1 MVAML
6 RDIIPASWRK
16 PIYAVYAVL
25 GVVLG
30 AIQIAIE
37 PDPSWLITSL
47 SVYAFLGGAIGAVAS
62 GNTPPVEAA
71 KPEYVPENVVEQDG
85 E

>member
-62 GNTPPVEAA
+62 GNTVENGIV
-71 KPEYVPENVVEQDG
+71 EYVPENVVEQDG

>member
-1 MVAML
+1 MVDML
-6 RDIIPASWRK
+6 RDIIPATWRK
-16 PIYAVYAVL
+16 PIYAVYAVI

-37 PDPSWLITSL
+37 PDPSWLLTAL
-47 SVYAFLGGAIGAVAS
+47 TVYVFLGGAVGAVAS
-62 GNTPPVEAA
+62 GNTVENGIV
-71 KPEYVPENVVEQDG
+71 EYVAENVVEQDG

>member
-1 MVAML
+1 MVDML

-16 PIYAVYAVL
+16 PIYAIYAVI

-37 PDPSWLITSL
+37 PDPSWLVTSMT
-47 SVYAFLGGAIGAVAS
+47 VYVFLGGAVGAVANS
-62 GNTPPVEAA
+62 NTPAED
-71 KPEYVPENVVEQDG
+71 EYVPENVVEQDG

>member
-16 PIYAVYAVL
+16 PIYAIYAVL

-30 AIQIAIE
+30 AIQIVIE
-37 PDPSWLITSL
+37 PDPDWLETSFA
-47 SVYAFLGGAIGAVAS
+47 VYAFLGAAVGAVAS
-62 GNTPPVEAA
+62 GNTPA
-71 KPEYVPENVVEQDG
+71 PEVPEG